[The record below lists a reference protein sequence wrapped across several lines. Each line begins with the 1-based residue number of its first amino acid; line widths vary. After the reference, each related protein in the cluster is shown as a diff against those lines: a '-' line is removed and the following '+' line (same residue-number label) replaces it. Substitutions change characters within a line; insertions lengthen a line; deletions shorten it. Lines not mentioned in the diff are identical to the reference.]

1 VLNHTPDI
9 AVYAKILTGGLL
21 PMSTTLA
28 SSSIFNAFLSDKKV
42 DALLHGHSYTAN
54 PIGTSVALES
64 IKMVERH
71 LAGGGFEAE
80 KKSWNVGHLGEEG
93 RWSFWSP
100 DFIERVSKYSTV
112 KGSMAMGT
120 VLAIELEDTNADY
133 GSLVGRDF
141 LDALKKE
148 TVKVAGGEEFK
159 IHSRPLGNVIY
170 VMTSL
175 FTKPAV
181 VRAMEEVMEKRI
193 KVAEAAQ

>member
-1 VLNHTPDI
+1 
-9 AVYAKILTGGLL
+9 
-21 PMSTTLA
+21 MSTTLA

-54 PIGTSVALES
+54 PIGCSVALES

-71 LAGGGFEAE
+71 LARGGFEAE
-80 KKSWNVGHLGEEG
+80 RKAWNVGHLGEEG

-100 DFIERVSKYSTV
+100 DFTERVSKYATV

-120 VLAIELEDTNADY
+120 VLAIELEDSNADY

-175 FTKPAV
+175 FTKPAI
-181 VRAMEEVMEKRI
+181 VRAMEGVIEKKI
-193 KVAEAAQ
+193 KVAEGAQQ

>member
-1 VLNHTPDI
+1 
-9 AVYAKILTGGLL
+9 
-21 PMSTTLA
+21 MSTTLA
-28 SSSIFNAFLSDKKV
+28 SSSIFDAFLSDKKV

-54 PIGTSVALES
+54 PVGCSVALES

-71 LAGGGFEAE
+71 LSSGGFQQEKEAWGV
-80 KKSWNVGHLGEEG
+80 SHLGEEG
-93 RWSFWSP
+93 RWSFWSK
-100 DFIERVSKYSTV
+100 DFIERVSHYSTV

-120 VLAIELEDTNADY
+120 VLAIELEDKEADY

-148 TVKVAGGEEFK
+148 TVKVEGGEEFQ

-181 VRAMEEVMEKRI
+181 VRAMEGVIEKRI
-193 KVAEAAQ
+193 KAAEEQAAP

>member
-1 VLNHTPDI
+1 
-9 AVYAKILTGGLL
+9 
-21 PMSTTLA
+21 MSTTLA

-54 PIGTSVALES
+54 PIGCSVALES

-71 LAGGGFEAE
+71 LASGGFEME
-80 KKSWNVGHLGEEG
+80 KESWRVSHLGEEG

-100 DFIERVSKYSTV
+100 DFIERVSKYGTV

-120 VLAIELEDTNADY
+120 VLAIELQDKDADY

-148 TVKVAGGEEFK
+148 TVRVAGGEEFQ

-181 VRAMEEVMEKRI
+181 VRAMEEVIEKRI
-193 KVAEAAQ
+193 KIAEGVDA